1 MRHIRLVQ
9 SLILALLLGACA
21 DPTYAPVRPD
31 VSRLGDA
38 QGVIVVTNRARN
50 PDGFFGS
57 SRSAA
62 MSYLAVTVSVPRDRD
77 MGDIPVSIRHAVPGQ
92 HFMISDSR
100 TLAGGAGD
108 FRAGLRRDL
117 AALPAD
123 ERDVLIYVHGY
134 NNSYSDGVF
143 RTAQLMH
150 DFGLKGVAV
159 HFSWPS
165 AAHPLGYS
173 HDRDSL
179 LFARDGLEAM
189 LRDVG
194 QVGARNVVLIGHSLG
209 AMLVMETMRQMDIA
223 QHGLPD
229 RIIDG
234 VVLISPDIDIDL
246 FRTQAYRITSLPEPF
261 AIFTSQKDRALQ
273 LSNLVNGK
281 SERLG
286 AVAQADELADLNVTV
301 VDVTAFTG
309 KASTSHFTA
318 GSSPA
323 LIALLSQ
330 GQVLDRTFA
339 LPNRAARGGL
349 PGVVVTVR
357 NATQVIL
364 SPGLLRY

>member
-1 MRHIRLVQ
+1 MRLIPLVQ
-9 SLILALLLGACA
+9 SLILALLLAGCA
-21 DPTYAPVRPD
+21 DPSYAPVRPD
-31 VSRLGDA
+31 VSRLGDV

-50 PDGFFGS
+50 ADGFFGGG
-57 SRSAA
+57 RSTETA
-62 MSYLAVTVSVPRDRD
+62 YLAETVSVPRNRE
-77 MGDIPVSIRHAVPGQ
+77 MGEIPVSIRHAKPGQ

-100 TLAGGAGD
+100 TIDGAAH
-108 FRAGLRRDL
+108 FRADLRREL

-123 ERDVLIYVHGY
+123 QRDVLIFVHGY

-150 DFGLKGVAV
+150 DFGLKGVAL

-189 LRDVG
+189 LRDVAK
-194 QVGARNVVLIGHSLG
+194 VGAKNVVLVGHSLG
-209 AMLVMETMRQMDIA
+209 AMLVMETMRQMDIGER
-223 QHGLPD
+223 GLPD

-234 VVLISPDIDIDL
+234 VVLVSPDIDIDL
-246 FRTQAYRITSLPEPF
+246 FRTQAYRIHALPEPF
-261 AIFTSQKDRALQ
+261 AIFTSQKDRALK

-286 AVAQADELADLNVTV
+286 AVAHAEELADLNVTV